1 MPVNLVSNHII
12 NNLRRKMLDT
22 RPLLIATDFPAIS
35 RDRLETLQVNLGYK
49 CNLSCTHCHVN
60 AGPKR
65 TELMDL
71 DTIKSVLEFIENQPV
86 TTLDLTGGAPEM
98 NPHFRYLVQKTAAT
112 GIKIIDRC
120 NLTILGEP
128 GFEDLPQFLA
138 THGVTITASLPCY
151 MEQNVEKQRGKNVY
165 WESIAALKT
174 LNQLGYGTDPSL
186 ELNLVYNPDGLNLPP
201 NQQSLEQDYKKNL
214 LAEHGITFNNLFTI
228 TNMPI
233 SRFGAMLLAK
243 DLYQEYMDLLKNN
256 YSAANLDTVMCK
268 SLLSVDYQGFVYD
281 CDFNQ
286 MLNMPMAWKGQVK
299 THLRDLI
306 GKESQGNPIKIGEH
320 CFGCTAGQGSSC
332 SGSLST

>member
-1 MPVNLVSNHII
+1 
-12 NNLRRKMLDT
+12 MLDT
-22 RPLLIATDFPAIS
+22 RPLLIATDFPHIS
-35 RDRLETLQVNLGYK
+35 RQPLETLQVNLGYK

-65 TELMDL
+65 TEIMDL
-71 DTIKSVLEFIENQPV
+71 ETVDSVLEFIENWPV

-98 NPHFRYLVQKTAAT
+98 NPHFKYLVEKATAS

-128 GFEDLPQFLA
+128 GFEDLPDFLA
-138 THGVTITASLPCY
+138 DQGVTITASLPCY

-165 WESIAALKT
+165 WESVAALKT
-174 LNQLGYGTDPSL
+174 LNKLGYGTDSRL

-201 NQQSLEQDYKKNL
+201 NQQSLEQDYKHNL
-214 LAEHGITFNNLFTI
+214 QTEHGITFNNLYTI

-243 DLYQEYMDLLKNN
+243 GLYQEYMEILKGS
-256 YSAANLDTVMCK
+256 YSEANLATVMCK
-268 SLLSVDYQGFVYD
+268 SLLSVDYRGFVYD

-286 MLNMPMAWKGQVK
+286 MLKMPLVWKGMPK
-299 THLRDLI
+299 TRLRDLV
-306 GKESQGNPIKIGEH
+306 GQDLQDNPIMVGEH

-332 SGSLST
+332 GGSLSE